1 MALPGSESDAK
12 ETGFFKENADQ
23 LRGKGRRPRI
33 PFLNFI
39 NKQKELADLY
49 NWTSLI
55 VSNTDLKYIFIEALR
70 TSAVVIVHS
79 FAPSE
84 NKNSDQEE

>member
-1 MALPGSESDAK
+1 MKKRGKKGKKSKSLTVVALLGSESDAK

-23 LRGKGRRPRI
+23 LRGKGRRPKI

-49 NWTSLI
+49 
-55 VSNTDLKYIFIEALR
+55 K
-70 TSAVVIVHS
+70 
-79 FAPSE
+79 
-84 NKNSDQEE
+84 

>member
-39 NKQKELADLY
+39 NKQKEFADLY
-49 NWTSLI
+49 
-55 VSNTDLKYIFIEALR
+55 K
-70 TSAVVIVHS
+70 
-79 FAPSE
+79 
-84 NKNSDQEE
+84 